1 MGRTAETQDVS
12 FKRHLAY
19 KQILSDF
26 PNNRDC
32 IRDIDIVRFN
42 VQIIALSS
50 HSSCSSTPSDGL
62 YCPNAGP

>member
-1 MGRTAETQDVS
+1 MGRTAETHDVS

-19 KQILSDF
+19 EQILSDF

-42 VQIIALSS
+42 V
-50 HSSCSSTPSDGL
+50 
-62 YCPNAGP
+62 